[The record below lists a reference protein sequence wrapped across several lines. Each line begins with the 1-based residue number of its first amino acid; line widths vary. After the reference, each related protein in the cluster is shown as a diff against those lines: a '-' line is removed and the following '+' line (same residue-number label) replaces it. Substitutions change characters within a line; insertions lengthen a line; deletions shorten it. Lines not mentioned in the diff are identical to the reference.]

1 MKKLVSQLV
10 KYGFTMIISQII
22 IIAFMYISVDV
33 FNLNEK
39 ISYAIILTLVYIG
52 VYLSYLNFVFKK
64 DHSKEVLFRFS
75 HILIFSWVA
84 NNLLF
89 SFLTDNLDIHYVLAS
104 ILNTVLLGGVRFALN
119 KYYVFK

>member
-22 IIAFMYISVDV
+22 IIAFMYISVDA
-33 FNLNEK
+33 FNLNGK

>member
-22 IIAFMYISVDV
+22 IIAFMYISVDA

-89 SFLTDNLDIHYVLAS
+89 SFLTENLDIHYVFAS

>member
-1 MKKLVSQLV
+1 MKKLILQLT

-22 IIAFMYISVDV
+22 IIAFMYISVDA

-89 SFLTDNLDIHYVLAS
+89 SFLTENLDIHYVFAS

>member
-89 SFLTDNLDIHYVLAS
+89 SFLTENLDIHYVFAS

>member
-1 MKKLVSQLV
+1 MKKLILQLT

-22 IIAFMYISVDV
+22 IIAFMYISVDA

>member
-1 MKKLVSQLV
+1 
-10 KYGFTMIISQII
+10 MIISQII
-22 IIAFMYISVDV
+22 IIAFMYISVDA

-89 SFLTDNLDIHYVLAS
+89 SFLTENLDIHYVFAS

>member
-22 IIAFMYISVDV
+22 IIAFMYISVDA